1 MNQQKKYQNNIFD
14 FRKKEILN
22 LFKYLNNKKNF
33 YSVLGNLTNF
43 PNKIKSDIDIYL
55 NFKNSSELKI
65 LIKDFAKKRNLQ
77 IVNIL
82 QHEYNSF
89 YFVLTKKINND
100 LFNITL
106 DFCNYYTYNGMNLI
120 NFSNLKKIKVRSNN
134 VFYFRLN
141 NRDNFYYYFIKK
153 ILKGDIN
160 NESFKYLKKNKYFI
174 INSNFFNYSEKKV
187 ILNILKSKKFFLFLN
202 KTKYLRKIITSN
214 KNISFLNEIKR
225 IFFRIKYQTGFHIAF
240 LGVDGSGK
248 SLQIDYL
255 KNSIFRLFFRK
266 TIIYHLFNLQTK
278 QNKKKVIPY
287 LKSYG
292 YFFSFLKILFLFFK
306 FLRFYYVKIFL
317 LKVKSTLIINDRSH
331 LDVIIDPHR
340 YGIFFHISFLKL
352 LFKIFPKPDLTIYLD
367 AKSDTILK
375 RSNEIPKILVEKNLI
390 KYQNN
395 LKNKKNIFF
404 INSNHN
410 LSKIKNDIS
419 KILLKYLINKSN
431 FTLKKIK

>member
-22 LFKYLNNKKNF
+22 LFKYLNNKKKF

-55 NFKNSSELKI
+55 DFKNSSEIKN
-65 LIKDFAKKRNLQ
+65 LIKNFAKKRNLQ

-100 LFNITL
+100 LYNITL
-106 DFCNYYTYNGMNLI
+106 DFCNYYTYNSMKLI
-120 NFSNLKKIKVRSNN
+120 NFSNLKKIKVKSNN
-134 VFYFRLN
+134 IFYYRLN

-153 ILKGDIN
+153 ILKGDID

-174 INSNFFNYSEKKV
+174 IHNNFFNHNEKKV
-187 ILNILKSKKFFLFLN
+187 ILNILKSKNFFSFLN
-202 KTKYLRKIITSN
+202 HIKYLRKIITSN

-225 IFFRIKYQTGFHIAF
+225 IFFRLKYPTGFHISF

-248 SLQIDYL
+248 SLQVDNL
-255 KNSIFRLFFRK
+255 KNSSFRLFFRK
-266 TIIYHLFNLQTK
+266 VIIYHLFTLQTK
-278 QNKKKVIPY
+278 QNTKKVIPY

-306 FLRFYYVKIFL
+306 FLRFYFVKVFF

-352 LFKIFPKPDLTIYLD
+352 LFKIFPKPDLSIYLD
-367 AKSDTILK
+367 AKPDTILK
-375 RSNEIPKILVEKNLI
+375 RSNELSKNLVEKNLI
-390 KYQNN
+390 KYQKN

-404 INSNHN
+404 INSNKSS
-410 LSKIKNDIS
+410 SKIKNDIS
-419 KILLKYLINKSN
+419 QILLRYLINKSN
-431 FTLKKIK
+431 LILKKI

>member
-1 MNQQKKYQNNIFD
+1 MTKLNKYQNNVFD
-14 FRKKEILN
+14 FRKKEIYFF
-22 LFKYLNNKKNF
+22 FKYLNKIKID
-33 YSVLGNLTNF
+33 YAILGNLTNF
-43 PNKIKSDIDIYL
+43 PNKIKSDIDL
-55 NFKNSSELKI
+55 FLDFKNSSELKN
-65 LIKDFAKKRNLQ
+65 LIKNFAKKRNLK

-106 DFCNYYTYNGMNLI
+106 DFCNYYVYNSINLI
-120 NFSNLKKIKVRSNN
+120 NFSYLKKIKAKSKN

-160 NESFKYLKKNKYFI
+160 NESFKYLKKNKRFI
-174 INSNFFNYSEKKV
+174 IHNNFFNHNEKKF
-187 ILNILKSKKFFLFLN
+187 ILNILKSKNLFLFLN
-202 KTKYLRKIITSN
+202 KTKYLRKIISSN

-225 IFFRIKYQTGFHIAF
+225 FFFRIKYQTGFHIAF

-248 SLQIDYL
+248 SLQIDKL
-255 KNSIFRLFFRK
+255 KNSNFRFFFRNV
-266 TIIYHLFNLQTK
+266 IIYHLFTLQTK

-306 FLRFYYVKIFL
+306 FLRFYFL
-317 LKVKSTLIINDRSH
+317 KVFFLKVKSTLIISDRSH
-331 LDVIIDPHR
+331 IDVIIDPHR

-352 LFKIFPKPDLTIYLD
+352 LFKIFPKPDLSIYLD

-375 RSNEIPKILVEKNLI
+375 RSNELSKNLVKKNLI
-390 KYQNN
+390 KYQKN
-395 LKNKKNIFF
+395 LKNKKDIFF
-404 INSNHN
+404 INSNK
-410 LSKIKNDIS
+410 SSRKIKNDIS
-419 KILLKYLINKSN
+419 QILLRYLTNKSN
-431 FTLKKIK
+431 LILKKIK